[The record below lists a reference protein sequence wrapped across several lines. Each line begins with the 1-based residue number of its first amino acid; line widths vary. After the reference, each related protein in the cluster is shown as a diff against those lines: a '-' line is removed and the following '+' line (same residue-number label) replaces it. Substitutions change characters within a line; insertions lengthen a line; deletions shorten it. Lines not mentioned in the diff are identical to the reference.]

1 MSTARQILIRGDR
14 YPGHVQPA
22 ELSSSTQDYLKTIW
36 QLGEWSPDKVTTT
49 TLAARMGLAAS
60 TVSEAL
66 KKLTAQGMV
75 TRPSYGVVE
84 LTDEGRSVAVTM
96 VRRHRL
102 LETFLTTKLGYAW
115 DEVHDEAEV
124 LEHAVSEKFLDRID
138 ALLGHPA
145 ADPHGDVIP
154 SPSGVIAA
162 PTAVQL
168 VDVLDPVAVDV
179 VRVSDDDPATLRYLA
194 GVGVVP
200 GTRLRVLPDS
210 GSPGMIAVSVEA
222 AASDGAGSLG
232 RAAAGGACCTG
243 PRDAASTFADPQSV
257 VSMGVLAAE
266 AVWVT
271 RV

>member
-1 MSTARQILIRGDR
+1 M
-14 YPGHVQPA
+14 QPA

-36 QLGEWSPDKVTTT
+36 QLGEWSSEKVTTT

-84 LTDEGRSVAVTM
+84 LTDEGRAVAVKM

-124 LEHAVSEKFLDRID
+124 LEHAVSEKFLDRLD
-138 ALLGHPA
+138 VLLGHPS
-145 ADPHGDVIP
+145 ADPHGDAIP
-154 SPSGVIAA
+154 SRDGEIAA

-168 VDVLDPVAVDV
+168 ADVLDPVSVDV
-179 VRVSDDDPATLRYLA
+179 VRVNDDDPATLRYLA
-194 GVGVVP
+194 GVGVIP
-200 GTRLRVLPDS
+200 GARLRVLPDS
-210 GSPGMIAVSVEA
+210 GSPGMIAVSVVA
-222 AASDGAGSLG
+222 AAPA
-232 RAAAGGACCTG
+232 
-243 PRDAASTFADPQSV
+243 SV

-271 RV
+271 RA

>member
-22 ELSSSTQDYLKTIW
+22 ELSSATQDYLKTIW
-36 QLGEWSPDKVTTT
+36 QLGEWSPQKVTTT
-49 TLAARMGLAAS
+49 TLASRMGLAAS

-66 KKLTAQGMV
+66 KKLTEQGMV

-84 LTDEGRSVAVTM
+84 LTDEGRAIAVKM

-115 DEVHDEAEV
+115 DEIHDEAEV

-154 SPSGVIAA
+154 SAAGEIAA

-168 VDVLDPVAVDV
+168 ADVRDPVDVAV

-210 GSPGMIAVSVEA
+210 GSPGVIAVSVVA
-222 AASDGAGSLG
+222 AA
-232 RAAAGGACCTG
+232 AA
-243 PRDAASTFADPQSV
+243 SV
-257 VSMGVLAAE
+257 VSMGLLAAE

>member
-1 MSTARQILIRGDR
+1 M
-14 YPGHVQPA
+14 QPA

-138 ALLGHPA
+138 ALLGHPS

-168 VDVLDPVAVDV
+168 VDVLKSVAVDV
-179 VRVSDDDPATLRYLA
+179 VRVSDDDPATCAIWPVL
-194 GVGVVP
+194 GWC
-200 GTRLRVLPDS
+200 RVLGCGCCPIR
-210 GSPGMIAVSVEA
+210 GHRGWLRCRWLGLRPLLLPRARMAVLR
-222 AASDGAGSLG
+222 GAGTVLVMFPLLRPPLPIRSPWSAWAFSLLKRCG
-232 RAAAGGACCTG
+232 
-243 PRDAASTFADPQSV
+243 
-257 VSMGVLAAE
+257 
-266 AVWVT
+266 
-271 RV
+271 